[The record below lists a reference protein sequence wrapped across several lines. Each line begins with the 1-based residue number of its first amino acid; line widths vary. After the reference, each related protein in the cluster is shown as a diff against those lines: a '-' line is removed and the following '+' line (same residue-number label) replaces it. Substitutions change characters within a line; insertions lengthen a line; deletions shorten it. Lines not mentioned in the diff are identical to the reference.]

1 MTEPDGP
8 RESPESLRQSMNS
21 PTGFTPRRNARQ
33 ARKGKLLSIVASCFA
48 LLLVFVTHLAIPEA
62 QNGSG
67 YSAPRLDAWR
77 ILGPGGGGAQF
88 YPAVSPHDP
97 NLVLVA
103 CDMTGAYISENG
115 G

>member
-1 MTEPDGP
+1 MKRP
-8 RESPESLRQSMNS
+8 SL
-21 PTGFTPRRNARQ
+21 
-33 ARKGKLLSIVASCFA
+33 KLAIILLALLALSISQPAVSR
-48 LLLVFVTHLAIPEA
+48 A
-62 QNGSG
+62 QNGAT

-103 CDMTGAYISENG
+103 CDMTGAYISEDG
-115 G
+115 GKSWRLFDLRSPVTFFPSIPWTLP